1 MSGLGELIA
10 EQSKKMEEQTDYFP
24 DGASLV
30 VTRSEEAE
38 GNAVTVV
45 FHKEEEDSPDDGMVL
60 GFDDQTFDRVAADL
74 ARESTEP
81 WRRLFPADR
90 EALEAAL
97 FEAEH
102 ALTPEQYDRLHDLME
117 AAPEEK

>member
-30 VTRSEEAE
+30 VTRSKEAE
-38 GNAVTVV
+38 GNEVTVV
-45 FHKEEEDSPDDGMVL
+45 FHKDGDESPDDGMVL
-60 GFDDQTFDRVAADL
+60 GFDDQTFDRVAADM

-97 FEAEH
+97 IEAEH
-102 ALTPEQYDRLHDLME
+102 ALTPRQYDRLRDLME
-117 AAPEEK
+117 AAPEKK